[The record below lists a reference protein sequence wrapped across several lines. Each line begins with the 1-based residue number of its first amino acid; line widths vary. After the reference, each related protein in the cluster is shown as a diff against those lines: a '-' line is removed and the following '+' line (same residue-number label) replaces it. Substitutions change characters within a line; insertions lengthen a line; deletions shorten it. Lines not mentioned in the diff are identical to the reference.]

1 CLRPVST
8 LFSKL
13 FSMTIFNF
21 YLFNRDGC
29 CISYKEWKRE
39 KQAGM
44 SKDEEFKLMH
54 GMLISL
60 RSFASK
66 LSTKNGQQ
74 QVKSYETS
82 QYKMNYL
89 ETPTGLKMVLNT
101 DPGATGIPELMRLI
115 YQVYVDTVVKNP
127 LVDCSAEITSELFQS
142 RLNELV
148 EKHHS
153 F

>member
-1 CLRPVST
+1 PVST
-8 LFSKL
+8 LFSK
-13 FSMTIFNF
+13 
-21 YLFNRDGC
+21 DGC

-101 DPGATGIPELMRLI
+101 DPGATGIPE
-115 YQVYVDTVVKNP
+115 
-127 LVDCSAEITSELFQS
+127 
-142 RLNELV
+142 
-148 EKHHS
+148 
-153 F
+153 